1 MSRPSP
7 NTPCTSQCGATAP
20 RYTTLT
26 CPCGGSCSSSSPSTL
41 MRFPRHSYVHQRTG
55 CSQSAGIRSLDQS
68 DVRGLAVGS
77 TQIGD
82 AHLLVGA
89 VLAHRGGDVTAVL
102 DLGVTDL
109 HDHVA
114 PLETGIVGG

>member
-41 MRFPRHSYVHQRTG
+41 MRFPRRSCVHQRTG
-55 CSQSAGIRSLDQS
+55 CSRSAGIRSFDQR
-68 DVRGLAVGS
+68 DVSGLAIGS
-77 TQIGD
+77 THVGD
-82 AHLLVGA
+82 GHLLIGA
-89 VLAHRGGDVTAVL
+89 VLAHRGGDVAAVL
-102 DLGVTDL
+102 DLGVTDV
-109 HDHVA
+109 DYDVA
-114 PLETGIVGG
+114 ALEAGVVGG